1 MSQQNKVQ
9 AFWVRCRRRPLE
21 PLSAIVVGTLVA
33 LLLILGT
40 TTDPDH
46 DSPLL
51 SFYQTTALENLG
63 VINLVSGI
71 YLGYRAYDTLGETVA
86 LILAVTAASFMC
98 GPAPAGRSA
107 MPNPLKGDHTEQNEQ
122 NSNNHPKSGP
132 APAGGSA
139 MPTPPKGVRTE
150 QNEQKSTIHPQNRP
164 APNQEQENEG

>member
-9 AFWVRCRRRPLE
+9 AFWARCRRRPLE

-107 MPNPLKGDHTEQNEQ
+107 MPNLPKGDHTEHNDQTTKD
-122 NSNNHPKSGP
+122 HAKSRP

-150 QNEQKSTIHPQNRP
+150 HNDQATKDHAKSRP